1 MFTKV
6 RSFTDGPLYVDLYL
20 HAWRFVSTHCSSESA
35 IALLTLSSVCIASV
49 MRIHYLQV
57 LRTSTDITHSMGSVF
72 IWTSG
77 EPTVGIVS
85 ACLICVCP
93 VVRKMLSKMYGLTSQ
108 RQSGG
113 TSSHKQRSLN
123 FDGHPLDDEIRLVV
137 CENSGVRKEF
147 GTPSDG
153 ICVTREVDLRG

>member
-6 RSFTDGPLYVDLYL
+6 GSFTDGPLYVDLYL
-20 HAWRFVSTHCSSESA
+20 HAWRFVSTHYSSESA

-57 LRTSTDITHSMGSVF
+57 LCTSTDIMYSMGSVS

-77 EPTVGIVS
+77 EPAIGIVS
-85 ACLICVCP
+85 SRLICIRP
-93 VVRKMLSKMYGLTSQ
+93 VVRKMLSKIYGLTSQ

-113 TSSHKQRSLN
+113 ALSHKQRFLVFDDPPLN
-123 FDGHPLDDEIRLVV
+123 DEIVLVV
-137 CENSGVRKEF
+137 CAREGEEGVWDFK
-147 GTPSDG
+147 
-153 ICVTREVDLRG
+153 